1 MVFIDKCS
9 NIDMVGDERK
19 SKQGEYLWWFQNL
32 PQEKIASIVVI
43 KKDAD
48 NLRNY

>member
-1 MVFIDKCS
+1 MGFIDKCS
-9 NIDMVGDERK
+9 SIDMVGDEEK

-32 PQEKIASIVVI
+32 SQEKTASIIVI